1 MGFELGLEMD
11 SVVLFSKLKS
21 GRDLVTGKRGP
32 WVWPASGC
40 GGEEG
45 AAGGVGYGAGKAVW
59 PRAERSGPGAR
70 GPCDGTPSAQPQRVS
85 AAPHPRPS
93 SRARRCLY
101 WNRVI
106 ISVKLQSELCFLNLH
121 F

>member
-70 GPCDGTPSAQPQRVS
+70 GAQEWSPGPYVRCPPGLPEEGLSAPPAQPGKDPHLA
-85 AAPHPRPS
+85 AAP
-93 SRARRCLY
+93 
-101 WNRVI
+101 
-106 ISVKLQSELCFLNLH
+106 
-121 F
+121 

>member
-11 SVVLFSKLKS
+11 SAVLFSKLKS
-21 GRDLVTGKRGP
+21 GRDLVTAKRGP

-45 AAGGVGYGAGKAVW
+45 AAGGVGCGAGKAVW

-70 GPCDGTPSAQPQRVS
+70 GPCDGTPSAQPQRLCPS
-85 AAPHPRPS
+85 LRPLTPGLPPE
-93 SRARRCLY
+93 RDAVCTGT
-101 WNRVI
+101 V
-106 ISVKLQSELCFLNLH
+106 
-121 F
+121 